1 VVALLQFPLQYHSAF
16 VFLCFCI
23 WKIPMVALLLQFP
36 LQYHS
41 VFVVFGHVQ
50 HVVDSLESSFRIL
63 KLKHKEKNCK
73 KGLKIAENKNEII
86 FFFF

>member
-1 VVALLQFPLQYHSAF
+1 LSWAN
-16 VFLCFCI
+16 I
-23 WKIPMVALLLQFP
+23 DKIFKHLYIKSCVELGHL
-36 LQYHS
+36 
-41 VFVVFGHVQ
+41 FGHVQ